1 MSENKDDIKNL
12 YDSYDKCKT
21 CTQLNTVSCLSCANF
36 TTFSA
41 SIEKILDNW
50 YDEYRKK
57 NDINFSQ
64 IQNNYQF
71 DTVFEQKDDDIDAN
85 VTLDDDVVDIT
96 EVTDVE

>member
-1 MSENKDDIKNL
+1 MSKNKDDIKDL

-21 CTQLNTVSCLSCANF
+21 CTQYNTVSCLSCINF
-36 TTFSA
+36 TVFGA

-50 YDEYRKK
+50 YIAYRKK
-57 NDINFSQ
+57 NGINLSQ

-71 DTVFEQKDDDIDAN
+71 DTVFEQKDDDVDAN
-85 VTLDDDVVDIT
+85 ANLDDNVIDIT